1 MFPVSLFQKMI
12 LFASDYEF
20 SLLPEP
26 DIGGPVEPVWP
37 WFIWAMFVGIGLAI
51 IAVIALAIIVVPK
64 IIKKSKAKKQKK
76 TEEKA

>member
-1 MFPVSLFQKMI
+1 MFPVPLFYKLM
-12 LFASDYEF
+12 LFASSYEL

-37 WFIWAMFVGIGLAI
+37 WFIWAMFIGIALLVL
-51 IAVIALAIIVVPK
+51 AVIAVAIIVVPK

-76 TEEKA
+76 AEENV